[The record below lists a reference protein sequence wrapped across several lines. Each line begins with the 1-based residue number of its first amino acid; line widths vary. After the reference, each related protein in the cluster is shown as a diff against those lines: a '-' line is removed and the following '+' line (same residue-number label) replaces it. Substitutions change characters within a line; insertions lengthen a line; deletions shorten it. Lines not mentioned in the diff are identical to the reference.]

1 MKERKPKGRVSRALH
16 GLAGGRGAS
25 ADSLVHEWQVL
36 PTVAVSCYWIWLY
49 LAYSLDVFVVSSDA
63 FVRFDILQKGFGF
76 LGAALFMVAVSL
88 LRTAA
93 FLERTPFLALF
104 SAASGTSIVVVSA
117 LARAGVPVALPVV
130 LAVWLLMGAGTA
142 AAFLRLFGG
151 VQAAGSAPSPTTS
164 PPAAGWPR

>member
-93 FLERTPFLALF
+93 GRCAGH
-104 SAASGTSIVVVSA
+104 AAFMGGS
-117 LARAGVPVALPVV
+117 RVV
-130 LAVWLLMGAGTA
+130 LRHAV
-142 AAFLRLFGG
+142 G
-151 VQAAGSAPSPTTS
+151 VFFKSFVQNRWDAPPSV
-164 PPAAGWPR
+164 

>member
-63 FVRFDILQKGFGF
+63 
-76 LGAALFMVAVSL
+76 VSYTHL
-88 LRTAA
+88 CS
-93 FLERTPFLALF
+93 
-104 SAASGTSIVVVSA
+104 SA
-117 LARAGVPVALPVV
+117 
-130 LAVWLLMGAGTA
+130 
-142 AAFLRLFGG
+142 
-151 VQAAGSAPSPTTS
+151 
-164 PPAAGWPR
+164 